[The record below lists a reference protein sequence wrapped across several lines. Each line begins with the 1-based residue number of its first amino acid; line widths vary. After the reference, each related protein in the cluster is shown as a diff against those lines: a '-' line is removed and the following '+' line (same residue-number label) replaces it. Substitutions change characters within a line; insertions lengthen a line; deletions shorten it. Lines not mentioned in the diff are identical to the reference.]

1 MQMTGRELLRFV
13 LLKMDILPD
22 MNETQPYMQK
32 TCKIMVSGLTALL
45 MLGMILPAAADG
57 AKPLVSVEENMRQMD
72 TDKDGM
78 VSVQEVRAAL
88 EARHG
93 NGYEQ
98 ALLADMEASAAG
110 RSCSTPFAQNFY

>member
-1 MQMTGRELLRFV
+1 MQMQGGELLSLL
-13 LLKMDILPD
+13 LLKMDILLD
-22 MNETQPYMQK
+22 MNETRLHMEK
-32 TCKIMVSGLTALL
+32 TCKIMVSGLAILL
-45 MLGMILPAAADG
+45 MPGMVLPAAADE
-57 AKPLVSVEENMRQMD
+57 AKPFVSVEENMRQMD
-72 TDKDGM
+72 TDRDGM

-98 ALLADMEASAAG
+98 ALLADMEASASG